1 MKEGLYTVDKKY
13 IISEEELNKLTNQD
27 IVNLFGNSYIVK
39 NDTIVVYNIYYVSQ
53 IEAYAALFVNLNDD
67 ENYNIMP
74 IGMRNIFTIDYGKYL
89 VQIYREEFED
99 DVVVGVNSENQ
110 LDCFEWSFVPELEED
125 LETLIIDFETKT
137 FVDFK
142 ETYDDMREM
151 EIWNESF
158 KKIDDDT
165 DN

>member
-27 IVNLFGNSYIVK
+27 IVKLFGDSYIVK

-53 IEAYAALFVNLNDD
+53 VEAYAALFVNLNDD
-67 ENYNIMP
+67 KNYNIMP
-74 IGMRNIFTIDYGKYL
+74 IGMRNIFVIDYGIYL

-110 LDCFEWSFVPELEED
+110 LECFEWSFVPELEED
-125 LETLIIDFETKT
+125 LETLRNDFETKT

-142 ETYDDMREM
+142 ESYDDMREM

>member
-53 IEAYAALFVNLNDD
+53 VEAYAALFVNLNDD

-74 IGMRNIFTIDYGKYL
+74 IGMRNIFVIDYGKYL